1 MHISRCDMKEIGQ
14 QLKDIR
20 LKKKYTY
27 ADIEKMTKMR
37 PDQIEAIENG
47 DFDFFE
53 NDISYLR
60 FYVRKYAEV
69 LGVNFDDIRDAY
81 DTSVEEYTQTLSM
94 KAIQEREEL
103 DQNIKQRREV
113 PKAHT
118 YTEPPVSANKDLK
131 SIRQNVKQSS
141 RFRKSKVDISLIS
154 LLVIVVVIVGV
165 IIFAVFNN
173 VFAPDDSSANNDKQS
188 EVTPTPT
195 PEKDNGD
202 TDEKEKEQEQEKNSV
217 VFTQVNPSTYD
228 ITGVKLNDPL
238 ELDIRLENGTESWI
252 RVYLN
257 GQEVIIGDVYNS
269 TSKIVYTG
277 TAGANDI
284 YTINFGNYADQKV
297 SIYINGTKMTI
308 DPSVAANGNVLDITL
323 NVKGQ

>member
-1 MHISRCDMKEIGQ
+1 MKEIGQ

-20 LKKKYTY
+20 IAKKYTY

-94 KAIQEREEL
+94 KAMQEREEL

-113 PKAHT
+113 PKART
-118 YTEPPVSANKDLK
+118 YTEPPIGTTKDAK
-131 SIRQNVKQSS
+131 SIRQNVKQSA
-141 RFRKSKVDISLIS
+141 RFRKNKVDVSLIS

-165 IIFAVFNN
+165 IIFAMFNN
-173 VFAPDDSSANNDKQS
+173 MFAPEDTNANNDKQS

-195 PEKDNGD
+195 PE
-202 TDEKEKEQEQEKNSV
+202 TDSDKEDDKEKEEEAKSDMV
-217 VFTQVNPSTYD
+217 VSQVNASTYD
-228 ITGVKLNDPL
+228 ITGLKLNDPL
-238 ELDIRLENGTESWI
+238 TLELKIETGIETWFRA
-252 RVYLN
+252 YLN
-257 GQEVIIGDVYNS
+257 GQEVITGDVYNS
-269 TSKIVYTG
+269 TSKVAYTG
-277 TAGANDI
+277 TVGANDV
-284 YTINFGNYADQKV
+284 YTLNFGNYGAEKV
-297 SIYINGTKMTI
+297 SIFINGTKVTI
-308 DPSVAANGNVLDITL
+308 DPNVASATNVIDLTL